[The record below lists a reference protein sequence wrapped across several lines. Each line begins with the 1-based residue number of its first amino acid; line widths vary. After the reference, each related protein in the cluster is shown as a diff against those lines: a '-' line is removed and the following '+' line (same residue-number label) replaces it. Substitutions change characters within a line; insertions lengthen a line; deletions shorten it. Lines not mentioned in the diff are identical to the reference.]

1 MQTRYARQL
10 VLPQLGE
17 AAQSA
22 LADASVTI
30 IGCGGLGTVAA
41 AYLAGAGC
49 GRLRLVDADRVD
61 ISNLH
66 RQIMFTEAD
75 LGQPKAEALAAALT
89 RRNSEGEYCAES
101 VRATDENLP
110 QLVADADLVLDCSD
124 NFPTRY
130 QVNAACARR
139 RVGLVTAA
147 AIRLEGLVLTLMPGR
162 TDQACYQCVFPDD
175 PHAADAESCQDAG
188 VLGPSVGVVASLQS
202 TQAITILT
210 GRGEFNRLW
219 RWDARQ
225 GEIRRLSLTPDP
237 ACPVCGTRS
246 SATPSNQRTTA

>member
-1 MQTRYARQL
+1 MSQERYARQL

-17 AAQSA
+17 AGQSA

-66 RQIMFTEAD
+66 RQILFSEAD
-75 LGQPKAEALAAALT
+75 LGQPKAQALAAALA
-89 RRNSEGEYCAES
+89 RRNSDGEYIAETIK
-101 VRATDENLP
+101 ATADNLP
-110 QLVADADLVLDCSD
+110 ELISDADLVLDCCD

-130 QVNAACARR
+130 LINTACAKRR
-139 RVGLVTAA
+139 IGLVTAA
-147 AIRLEGLVLTLMPGR
+147 AIRLEGLLLTLLPGR
-162 TDQACYQCVFPDD
+162 TGHACYQCVFPDK
-175 PHAADAESCQDAG
+175 ADAPAAETCQDAG
-188 VLGPSVGVVASLQS
+188 VLGPSVGVVASLQA
-202 TQAITILT
+202 TQAITILI

-237 ACPVCGTRS
+237 SCPVCGQQ
-246 SATPSNQRTTA
+246 AFA

>member
-1 MQTRYARQL
+1 MTQERYARQL
-10 VLPQLGE
+10 ILPQLGE

-66 RQIMFTEAD
+66 RQIMFGEAD
-75 LGQPKAEALAAALT
+75 LGQPKAQALAAALG
-89 RRNSEGEYCAES
+89 RLNSNGEYVAEITK
-101 VRATDENLP
+101 ATAENLP
-110 QLVADADLVLDCSD
+110 QLIAEADLVLDCCD

-130 QVNAACARR
+130 LINAACAKR
-139 RVGLVTAA
+139 RVGLVTGD
-147 AIRLEGLVLTLMPGR
+147 AIRLEGLLLALLPGR
-162 TDQACYQCVFPDD
+162 SEHACYQCVFPDNAEA
-175 PHAADAESCQDAG
+175 PAAETCQDAG
-188 VLGPSVGVVASLQS
+188 VLGPSVGVVASLQAA
-202 TQAITILT
+202 QAITILT

-219 RWDARQ
+219 RWHARQ
-225 GEIRRLSLTPDP
+225 GEVRRLSLTPDP
-237 ACPVCGTRS
+237 SCPVCGQQ
-246 SATPSNQRTTA
+246 AFA